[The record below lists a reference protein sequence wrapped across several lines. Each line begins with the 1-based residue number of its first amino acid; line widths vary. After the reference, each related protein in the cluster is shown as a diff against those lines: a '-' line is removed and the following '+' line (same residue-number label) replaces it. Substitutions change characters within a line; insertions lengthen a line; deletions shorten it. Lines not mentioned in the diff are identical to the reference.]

1 MKNYTFKINNNNNNI
16 YNKSNET
23 NWSKIIDDLILSNI
37 KDNSP
42 KLKSILDSR
51 KEKNFIES
59 MITDS
64 NSKLRILDCDN
75 CCNINCPLYK
85 AANYIN
91 TYKKNTTFPYILGK
105 TYKLSNGTPI
115 IFYDDEIQIGF
126 DTYSY
131 DLFSDFSFI
140 DSLADDI
147 KKIIITIYANGN
159 KITIKL

>member
-37 KDNSP
+37 KDSSP
-42 KLKSILDSR
+42 NLKSILDSR

-147 KKIIITIYANGN
+147 KKTIITIYANGN